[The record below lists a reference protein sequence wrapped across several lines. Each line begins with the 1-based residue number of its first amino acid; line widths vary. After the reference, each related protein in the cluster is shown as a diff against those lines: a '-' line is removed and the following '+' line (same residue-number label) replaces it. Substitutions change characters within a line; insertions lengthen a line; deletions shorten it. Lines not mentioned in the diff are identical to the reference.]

1 MTSELYQQ
9 LIATCSG
16 VLLLT
21 AVLQVWG
28 RSVARSIWLL
38 AVQGLALAG
47 LALSVGLEAGES
59 SAFWA
64 AGLVLVVK
72 VVVLPQALL
81 RSAKLIGQAREA
93 QLSVN
98 TAVELLGAA
107 GLTVLSY
114 VVSAPIMAA
123 VPGPAGQAI
132 PVGISLVLL
141 GFWQLLIRRT
151 AIAGLIGFLIVDNGI
166 ATVAFLASGGLP
178 LTVEL
183 GASLDVLLVVLILGV
198 LLSRLQA
205 EVGTVDVAELRE
217 LHD

>member
-9 LIATCSG
+9 LIATSSG

-114 VVSAPIMAA
+114 VVSAPIMAV

-151 AIAGLIGFLIVDNGI
+151 AIGGLIGFLIVDNGI

>member
-9 LIATCSG
+9 LIATSSG

-38 AVQGLALAG
+38 AVQGVALAG
-47 LALSVGLEAGES
+47 LALSVGLEASES

-72 VVVLPQALL
+72 GVVLPQALL
-81 RSAKLIGQAREA
+81 RSAKLIGQARES

-114 VVSAPIMAA
+114 VVSAPIMT
-123 VPGPAGQAI
+123 VIPGPAGQAI

-151 AIAGLIGFLIVDNGI
+151 AIGGLIGFLIVDNGI

>member
-9 LIATCSG
+9 LIATSSG

-114 VVSAPIMAA
+114 VVSAPIMA
-123 VPGPAGQAI
+123 VIPGPAGQAI

-151 AIAGLIGFLIVDNGI
+151 AIGGLIGFLIVDNGI

>member
-1 MTSELYQQ
+1 MPAELYQQ
-9 LIATCSG
+9 LVATTSG

-47 LALSVGLEAGES
+47 LALTVGLEAGES
-59 SAFWA
+59 SAFWV

-72 VVVLPQALL
+72 VAVLPQALF

-107 GLTVLSY
+107 ALTVLAY
-114 VVSAPIMAA
+114 VVCAPLMAA
-123 VPGPAGQAI
+123 IPGPAGQAL
-132 PVGISLVLL
+132 PVGVSLVLL

-151 AIAGLIGFLIVDNGI
+151 AIGGLIGFLIVDNGI

-205 EVGTVDVAELRE
+205 EVGTVDVGELRE

>member
-1 MTSELYQQ
+1 MSTELCQQ
-9 LIATCSG
+9 LIATTTG

-28 RSVARSIWLL
+28 RSVSRSIWLL
-38 AVQGLALAG
+38 AGQGLALAG
-47 LALSVGLEAGES
+47 LALTVGLEAGEA

-64 AGLVLVVK
+64 AGLVLVIK
-72 VVVLPQALL
+72 VVVLPLALQ
-81 RSAKLIGQAREA
+81 RSSKVIGQTREA
-93 QLSVN
+93 GLAVS

-107 GLTVLSY
+107 GLTVLAY
-114 VVSAPIMAA
+114 VVCAPLMAA
-123 VPGPAGQAI
+123 IPGPAGQAL

-151 AIAGLIGFLIVDNGI
+151 ALAGLIGFLIVDNGI
-166 ATVAFLASGGLP
+166 ATVAFLASGGLS

>member
-1 MTSELYQQ
+1 MQP
-9 LIATCSG
+9 
-16 VLLLT
+16 LLLAYSAGT
-21 AVLQVWG
+21 
-28 RSVARSIWLL
+28 LL
-38 AVQGLALAG
+38 AA
-47 LALSVGLEAGES
+47 
-59 SAFWA
+59 
-64 AGLVLVVK
+64 
-72 VVVLPQALL
+72 ALL
-81 RSAKLIGQAREA
+81 GMLPRAFAALPGPQ
-93 QLSVN
+93 
-98 TAVELLGAA
+98 A
-107 GLTVLSY
+107 GLTVLAY
-114 VVSAPIMAA
+114 VVCAPLMAA
-123 VPGPAGQAI
+123 IPGPAGQAL

-166 ATVAFLASGGLP
+166 ATVAFLASGGLS